1 MVIAGAKGFAKEIL
15 EVVKQ
20 DLDPDQIVF
29 YDDIS
34 KNLPKLVY
42 GEFSIIRNKQDLKE
56 YLNNSDNRFVLGLGN
71 PKLREKIGS
80 LFESLGGINIG
91 PHSSRSIIGSFGN
104 DIAGS
109 AQIMC
114 NCVITNSV
122 RIEKG
127 TLINLSCTIGH
138 DTSIG
143 EYSEICPNSS
153 VSGNVKIGS
162 KAYIGTGAVIL
173 PGVKIGDSAIIGAG
187 AVVTKDVP
195 DHTTVAGVPAKIIKL
210 H

>member
-1 MVIAGAKGFAKEIL
+1 MVIAGAKGFAKEVL
-15 EVVKQ
+15 EVIIQ
-20 DLDPDQIVF
+20 DFDSDQIVF

-34 KNLPKLVY
+34 KNLPELIYNKFPV
-42 GEFSIIRNKQDLKE
+42 IRNKQDLKD

-71 PKLREKIGS
+71 PELREKMNS
-80 LFESLGGINIG
+80 LFENFGGINIG

-104 DIAGS
+104 NISRS

-122 RIEKG
+122 QIEKG

-138 DTSIG
+138 DTTIG

-153 VSGNVKIGS
+153 ISGNVKIGS
-162 KAYIGTGAVIL
+162 KVYVGTGAVIL
-173 PGVKIGDSAIIGAG
+173 PGLKIGDSAIIGAG

-195 DHTTVAGVPAKIIKL
+195 DHTTVAGVPAKIIK
-210 H
+210 HH